1 MVSAG
6 RGSGTELS
14 DAASEVI
21 YTIRHV
27 IRDEPLD
34 DDLAFRHARALL
46 MEPVMSVSPDEEY
59 AALREALGSNVTL
72 SAWHDDPRFERVLA
86 EDEFRG
92 HLRRVLDHLDQMR
105 PWQRPVLRILGL
117 ALWDRYV
124 SPRVVGKINLWVPEV
139 ENRIGAHLLP
149 TSLGGV
155 RLRVA
160 VVELRSGREV
170 ALAGRW
176 WPDDADATAV
186 LTRDPEVSPTEL
198 MAELTSGSHF
208 EQGEF
213 EVVA

>member
-1 MVSAG
+1 MVSGG

-14 DAASEVI
+14 NAAREVI

-34 DDLAFRHARALL
+34 DDLALRHARALL
-46 MEPVMSVSPDEEY
+46 MEPVMGVSPDEEY

-72 SAWHDDPRFERVLA
+72 STWHDDPRYERVLS
-86 EDEFRG
+86 EDEFRS

-105 PWQRPVLRILGL
+105 PWQRPVLRILDL
-117 ALWDRYV
+117 SLWDRYV

-139 ENRIGAHLLP
+139 ENRIRAHLLP
-149 TSLGGV
+149 AGLGGL

-176 WPDDADATAV
+176 WPEEPDATAV
-186 LTRDPEVSPTEL
+186 LSRDPEGSPTEL

-208 EQGEF
+208 DPGEF